1 MRIQYFRVGMEPR
14 GRIGLPDFLFCA
26 VTCTAPM
33 SNKWNRKILVNKC
46 FMIFTVR
53 FLLYYKYDKDRI
65 HLNKKVTYLSKEG
78 NYIIHNR
85 EDDLNLDFNERYS
98 DVLCI

>member
-1 MRIQYFRVGMEPR
+1 MRIQNFGVGMEPR
-14 GRIGLPDFLFCA
+14 QNRVTGFLILCR

-53 FLLYYKYDKDRI
+53 FLLYYKYDKDRGS
-65 HLNKKVTYLSKEG
+65 T
-78 NYIIHNR
+78 
-85 EDDLNLDFNERYS
+85 
-98 DVLCI
+98 